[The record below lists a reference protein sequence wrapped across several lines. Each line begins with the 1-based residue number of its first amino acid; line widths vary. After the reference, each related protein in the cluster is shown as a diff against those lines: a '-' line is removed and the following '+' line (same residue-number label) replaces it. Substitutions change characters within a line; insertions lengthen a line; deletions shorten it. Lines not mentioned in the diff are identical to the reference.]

1 MSYYHRWAACIAAV
15 CIERNTFTKNELDE
29 YLGLKLE
36 TKLEPSFSPG
46 SLVRIKMEDSRIR
59 WRKPH
64 LRVPGYIFGS
74 SGEIIK
80 HLGNFPNPEQAAFY
94 TDTTTIQPLYLVQLR
109 MNEVWKNYPVYG
121 DSTDL
126 LTVEVYEPWLELQ
139 NENSGSDL
147 QDEKVSRDFP
157 EHHVLDHGDHVH
169 DDRKD
174 TEVESVRREE
184 CEERKDEYGV
194 VLSRAV
200 LNLLVSKGLVN
211 RAEVQAS
218 IEKRDKISGL
228 NLGQRIVVKAWMD
241 PEFKVRLLEDGN
253 KGVAELGLEGSNPN
267 AETKLVVVENT
278 DQEHHVVVC
287 TLCSCYPSAILGL
300 PPAWYKSRSYRAR
313 TVREPRKVL
322 FEFGLEISPSV
333 RIVVHDSTADC
344 RYLVLPVRPE
354 GTEGLTQDELEAV
367 ITMLKGLS
375 T

>member
-1 MSYYHRWAACIAAV
+1 MGEEGWIGGLGWFDLGGMDLQEKIDTKEHPLSHWEKETHALLVLLAQKGLTSTDEHRRAMESLPAYTHMSYYHRWAACIAAV

-287 TLCSCYPSAILGL
+287 TLCLGTSCSC
-300 PPAWYKSRSYRAR
+300 
-313 TVREPRKVL
+313 
-322 FEFGLEISPSV
+322 
-333 RIVVHDSTADC
+333 VHSMF
-344 RYLVLPVRPE
+344 RN
-354 GTEGLTQDELEAV
+354 
-367 ITMLKGLS
+367 IM
-375 T
+375 